1 MGGIRRKVEP
11 ISRPE
16 EDVAIE
22 DVERDGTLDAEQHF
36 VEGMAMLPVGIA
48 GLIGPGSRHQ
58 TLGGKGVG
66 GN

>member
-1 MGGIRRKVEP
+1 MGGIRSKVKS

-16 EDVAIE
+16 EDVAIG
-22 DVERDGTLDAEQHF
+22 DVEGDRALDAEQHL
-36 VEGMAMLPVGIA
+36 VVGMMMFRVGVA
-48 GLIGPGSRHQ
+48 GLVGPGSRHQ